1 MSKYRIDLSY
11 LQDISGGDEVVIAE
25 MIELFLSETP
35 KYLNNLELYYAARE
49 WSKLSSEAHKLKPTL
64 MYIGLTELHDLAIAI
79 EDAAKDEE
87 KNQEIEDWVA
97 EIRHGFESISKDLQQ
112 ILQDLDN

>member
-79 EDAAKDEE
+79 EDAAKGEE
-87 KNQEIEDWVA
+87 QNQEIEDWVA
-97 EIRHGFESISKDLQQ
+97 EIRQGFESISKDLQQ
-112 ILQDLDN
+112 ILQDLSN